1 MWKVGQ
7 MVLVMSCLLT
17 VPYTTIGGL
26 FDGRGFT
33 RRFTLGHGWS
43 CRCTAIGESSCAY
56 LTSSFS
62 LVSYLVHLVQF
73 LHPFLWL
80 NLFD

>member
-1 MWKVGQ
+1 
-7 MVLVMSCLLT
+7 MVLAVSCLLT
-17 VPYTTIGGL
+17 VASIVV
-26 FDGRGFT
+26 GRGFT
-33 RRFTLGHGWS
+33 LGYGWDY
-43 CRCTAIGESSCAY
+43 RCTAIGESSCAY

-62 LVSYLVHLVQF
+62 LVSCLVHLVQF